1 MNTKSS
7 KVTPVKR
14 FSAVENTTNLD
25 DIIGQQIAKEEVL
38 KISS

>member
-7 KVTPVKR
+7 K
-14 FSAVENTTNLD
+14 ATNLD
-25 DIIGQQIAKEEVL
+25 DVIGQQIAKEEVL